1 MSARPASDTQE
12 AIGAAAGRAA
22 YRVEEVAEQL
32 GVGRSAV
39 YNLIAS
45 GELAS
50 FRVGRSRRV
59 PAGAVNDFIRRQLAS

>member
-1 MSARPASDTQE
+1 MSVSVPEVHD
-12 AIGAAAGRAA
+12 GPGRTA